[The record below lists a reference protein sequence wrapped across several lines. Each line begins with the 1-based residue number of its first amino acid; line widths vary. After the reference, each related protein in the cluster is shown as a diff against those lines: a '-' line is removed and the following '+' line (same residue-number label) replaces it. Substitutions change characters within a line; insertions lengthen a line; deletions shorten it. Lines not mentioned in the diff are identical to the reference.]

1 MAGRIRIV
9 QALGSLYCS
18 LSILEV
24 GLLRKMGTNVLAGP
38 VVIERGRGV
47 LN

>member
-1 MAGRIRIV
+1 MAERIRIV

-18 LSILEV
+18 LSVLEM
-24 GLLRKMGTNVLAGP
+24 GLLRKMGTNVLAEP
-38 VVIERGRGV
+38 VVIEQGRGV